1 MRDIAKRA
9 GVSIATVSRV
19 LNEPEKVSPET
30 RARILKI
37 IGQTGFVANALARGL
52 ASRSSRTVGILVV
65 DVCHAYSAAMTHAL
79 ERHMTEFGYNVLLA
93 NTGGEIG
100 EKQKYLRVM
109 LEKKVDGLILVGS
122 VFRERGGNEHIV
134 WASQHVPIV
143 MLNSFVEAPA
153 IYSVL
158 CDDAAGVS
166 AAVGHLA
173 GLGHRAVWFLS
184 EAATFSGLAKLR
196 GFRRAMQRHG
206 LDGRGI
212 VHVPRSLEGG
222 RAGVR
227 HILETGRKVTA
238 VITGEDITAI
248 GALKEIGAS
257 SLAVPRDV
265 SVIGYN
271 SSLLADLA
279 TPRLTSVDSRVADM
293 AAAAVDLL
301 FDVLKGKSAPHK
313 TVFEP
318 FLVARDST
326 APPPA

>member
-19 LNEPEKVSPET
+19 LNEPEKVSPGT

-65 DVCHAYSAAMTHAL
+65 DVCHTYSAAMTHAL
-79 ERHMTEFGYNVLLA
+79 ERRMTEFGYNVLLA
-93 NTGGEIG
+93 NTGGEVG

-134 WASQHVPIV
+134 WASQHVPVI
-143 MLNSFVEAPA
+143 MLNSFIEAPG

-166 AAVGHLA
+166 AAVDHLV
-173 GLGHRAVWFLS
+173 GLGHRSIWFLS
-184 EAATFSGLAKLR
+184 EATTFSGLAKLR

-206 LDGRGI
+206 LDGRGV

-222 RAGVR
+222 RAGVTQV
-227 HILETGRKVTA
+227 LADGRKVTA
-238 VITGEDITAI
+238 VLTGEDITAI
-248 GALKEIGAS
+248 GSLKGIAAAGLAS
-257 SLAVPRDV
+257 PRDV

-279 TPRLTSVDSRVADM
+279 TPRLTSVDSRVAHM
-293 AAAAVDLL
+293 AAAAVNVL
-301 FDVLKGKSAPHK
+301 FDVLKGKAAPRK

-326 APPPA
+326 APPSA